1 MRKVRGL
8 SAQGSE
14 MNFPP
19 AGWLFHMGN
28 VILELNP
35 VGRKSVRHGSSFQT
49 SAVLHGWP
57 RKRWGWGGASFVYL
71 ACGQKVLRLPPGLLN
86 GEEKGGTANDCHPPP
101 VCPWP
106 AIILSGPQ

>member
-19 AGWLFHMGN
+19 AGWLFHMGS

-35 VGRKSVRHGSSFQT
+35 VGSKSVRHGSSFQT
-49 SAVLHGWP
+49 SALLRGWP
-57 RKRWGWGGASFVYL
+57 RKRWGWGG
-71 ACGQKVLRLPPGLLN
+71 GVLCLPGLWAE
-86 GEEKGGTANDCHPPP
+86 GFAPPP
-101 VCPWP
+101 RTP
-106 AIILSGPQ
+106 

>member
-8 SAQGSE
+8 SAHGSE

-28 VILELNP
+28 VMLELNP

-49 SAVLHGWP
+49 SAVL
-57 RKRWGWGGASFVYL
+57 RGAKEEMGV
-71 ACGQKVLRLPPGLLN
+71 GRGVLCLPGLWAE
-86 GEEKGGTANDCHPPP
+86 GFAPPP
-101 VCPWP
+101 RTP
-106 AIILSGPQ
+106 